1 MMAAMIAANLAK
13 NNQEPPSRR
22 SRLLPRFLS
31 PRFHRNGNGQ
41 QQLYAEAPGA
51 GKAKARRLGLCPF
64 FSNGGNATSQP
75 PRAPAVLLCSA
86 GCSYSARTAA
96 AEVEMYACEA
106 TMARLVSR
114 GRSVSTCSA
123 APVRLYRTSGA
134 TAQLLRPRDNSSQL
148 KRGNLPDGH
157 QLILVGLGE
166 CKRKE
171 IFLGTTV

>member
-148 KRGNLPDGH
+148 KRGNLPHGH
-157 QLILVGLGE
+157 QLI
-166 CKRKE
+166 
-171 IFLGTTV
+171 FNH